1 MEGEPIAVGGDQFRS
16 ARTFKHV
23 VFYDRMPPWQQCAVT
38 MCGGYSATAQSP
50 LCWSRVPAVTFGI
63 TKEWCICVGEK
74 VHLVAIPQPV
84 SVMALQMASTPMLEV
99 STGERA
105 ECSERY
111 AGNFLGLKSQ
121 GVMDA
126 AHFASAGVVSFARG
140 LNDTPKIAA
149 LLLVIR
155 ALDVR
160 MGMGAIAL
168 AMAIGGLLSASKVA
182 ETMSLE

>member
-1 MEGEPIAVGGDQFRS
+1 
-16 ARTFKHV
+16 
-23 VFYDRMPPWQQCAVT
+23 
-38 MCGGYSATAQSP
+38 
-50 LCWSRVPAVTFGI
+50 
-63 TKEWCICVGEK
+63 
-74 VHLVAIPQPV
+74 
-84 SVMALQMASTPMLEV
+84 MALQMASTPMLEV
-99 STGERA
+99 SAGEQA

-149 LLLVIR
+149 LLLVIQ

-182 ETMSLE
+182 ETMSHRITSMNHGQGLAAHLATGILVILASLYGLPVSTTHVSVGSLFGIGVTRRQVNFEVVRSILLSWLLTLPCAALASGLVWWLAAQLG

>member
-1 MEGEPIAVGGDQFRS
+1 MLPLLL
-16 ARTFKHV
+16 
-23 VFYDRMPPWQQCAVT
+23 
-38 MCGGYSATAQSP
+38 SP
-50 LCWSRVPAVTFGI
+50 VLVILAALLYLLLRYLRLRFGI

-74 VHLVAIPQPV
+74 VRLVAIPQPV

-99 STGERA
+99 STGERV

-111 AGNFLGLKSQ
+111 AGSFLGLKSQ

-126 AHFASAGVVSFARG
+126 AHLVRAGVVSFARG

-149 LLLVIR
+149 LLLVIQ

-160 MGMGAIAL
+160 MGMGAISL
-168 AMAIGGLLSASKVA
+168 TMSVGGLLSASKVA
-182 ETMSLE
+182 ETMSHRITSMKHGQGLAANLATGILVILASLYGLPA